1 MRPPS
6 NLSAENAA
14 VSAIHRLILIR
25 HGETEWSKV
34 GKHTGSSDIALTEL
48 GEQQAESL
56 RAPLDELL
64 LTDPLVLSS
73 PRLRARHTAELAGLT
88 ITRTGEEFAEWD
100 YGRYEGLTT
109 PEIRETDPGWTVW
122 NRGGPDGESPQQ
134 MSDRMDGVIADLV
147 QYLRDRSVVVIGH
160 GHFSRSL
167 LARWIGAP
175 VPFGA
180 HFAMLPASLAVL
192 GFDGET
198 HQIQSLG
205 ITGYR
210 SADYVDAGRP
220 AHVRTVT

>member
-6 NLSAENAA
+6 SLPEVTTS

-34 GKHTGSSDIALTEL
+34 GKHTGSSDIPLTEL

-56 RAPLDELL
+56 RVPLGELM

-73 PRLRARHTAELAGLT
+73 PRLRARHTAELAGLA
-88 ITRTGEEFAEWD
+88 ITRTGEEYAEWD
-100 YGRYEGLTT
+100 YGTYEGLTT
-109 PEIRETDPGWTVW
+109 PEIRKTDPGWTVW
-122 NRGGPDGESPQQ
+122 SRGGRDGESPQQ

-147 QYLRDRSVVVIGH
+147 HYLRDRSVVVIGH

-175 VPFGA
+175 VHFGA
-180 HFAMLPASLAVL
+180 HFAMLPASVAVL

-220 AHVRTVT
+220 AHVRTST

>member
-6 NLSAENAA
+6 NLSEEIAA

-48 GEQQAESL
+48 GEQQAKSL

-73 PRLRARHTAELAGLT
+73 PRLRARHTADLAGLT
-88 ITRTGEEFAEWD
+88 VARTGEEFAEWD

-109 PEIRETDPGWTVW
+109 PEIRETEPGWTVW
-122 NRGGPDGESPQQ
+122 RRGGPDGESPQQ

-147 QYLRDRSVVVIGH
+147 QYLRDRSVLLIGH

-175 VPFGA
+175 VRFGA